1 MEEIRSAAEAYYE
14 KSNEGKQ
21 QAEEL
26 YQWLDTKQNGFIG
39 FKVYGEKLY
48 NLKKKLNNKGVTDPI
63 FFSLLDK
70 NDDGFL
76 DKQDVITLSYLINN
90 GKLLFCESCGAFL
103 IGQYFSCVKCFAS
116 TTDGSFYKLCSRCYH
131 RDMFDHHADHT
142 QFTADLSLLMKTRHH
157 RAATNPSLLK
167 DPFKLISISLATYHL
182 VSITG
187 ATMGTGAAVA
197 GTGVGV
203 AAGSGVAAWDLG
215 SASDSTSVATEAAD
229 PSSFTDI
236 LSTVFENVLNFL

>member
-1 MEEIRSAAEAYYE
+1 MEEIRSAAKAYYE

-39 FKVYGEKLY
+39 FKVYREKLY
-48 NLKKKLNNKGVTDPI
+48 HLKEKLNNKGVTEPI
-63 FFSLLDK
+63 FFGHLDR
-70 NDDGFL
+70 NDDGRL
-76 DKQDVITLSYLINN
+76 DKQDVITLSYLIYN

-142 QFTADLSLLMKTRHH
+142 QFTADLSLLMKTRQH
-157 RAATNPSLLK
+157 RAKTNPSLLE
-167 DPFKLISISLATYHL
+167 DPFKLLRLSFLAYKL
-182 VSITG
+182 GSFAG
-187 ATMGTGAAVA
+187 ATIA

-203 AAGSGVAAWDLG
+203 AASSGVAACDFG
-215 SASDSTSVATEAAD
+215 SASDSTSVAAEAAD